1 MPNWKKV
8 ITSGS
13 NADLS
18 SLLVG
23 EITASGNIS
32 GSLTGSFKHLKA
44 TTIEGNSPLIIKGVS
59 NLTFASSGEGV
70 TFSDTN
76 LFGNPIFHGDID
88 IVSGSAML
96 DEIGQTIFRST
107 NENQPADGRLQIGDT
122 ATPIDIKGKTTHLS
136 GSVFI
141 DTTLVRNITGS
152 TASDGA
158 TIFDF
163 GDYDAVHAEYKI
175 KSGSNLRTGTAIGC
189 FDGSGVDF
197 TETSIHGIGDTSD
210 ASFRFIN
217 DGRLILDTSGIYTFN
232 VIAKAL

>member
-13 NADLS
+13 NANLN

-32 GSLTGSFKHLKA
+32 GSLTGSFKHLKT
-44 TTIEGNSPLIIKGVS
+44 TTIEGNSPLTIKNVTE
-59 NLTFASSGEGV
+59 LTFLSSSIQ
-70 TFSDTN
+70 FANDSN
-76 LFGNPIFHGDID
+76 LFGNPVFHGDIN
-88 IVSGSAML
+88 IYSGSAML
-96 DEIGQTIFRST
+96 DEVDQVIFRST
-107 NENQPADGRLQIGDT
+107 NDSQPANGRLQMGD
-122 ATPIDIKGKTTHLS
+122 ASTPLDIRGKTTNLS
-136 GSVFI
+136 GSIFI

-152 TASDGA
+152 TVSDGA

-175 KSGSNLRTGTAIGC
+175 KNGSNLRTGTVIGC
-189 FDGSGVDF
+189 FDGSSVDF

-217 DGRLILDTSGIYTFN
+217 DGRLVLDTSGIYTFN